1 MNARSCFRAALITH
15 TRAIACAGSKFRVTV
30 AYVTVQ
36 TSKRARTVERRGHML
51 RPTNSAAS
59 VVASWLGSAKA
70 ASSSDN
76 VAMPEFKPRPE
87 RLGLGAKYVPHKAAL
102 SPLSAAE
109 QKLSKKLKGKPAQ
122 QPERAAA
129 ARAHESDDDSADE
142 GRSSSIRSNKR
153 KPSATTVSLGQ
164 PAQHVSQKKKKRS

>member
-1 MNARSCFRAALITH
+1 
-15 TRAIACAGSKFRVTV
+15 
-30 AYVTVQ
+30 
-36 TSKRARTVERRGHML
+36 ML

-153 KPSATTVSLGQ
+153 KPSATTVLLGQ